1 MFDISTMRFH
11 NQLDDILGN
20 AIRLGV
26 LRILTRTGSGGLTGR
41 ELARMCGVSASQTN
55 SALRALEDSG
65 VAVRDIAGRAHVWR
79 LAEGHVLAP
88 VLTALFSA
96 EAESLA
102 VLKTDLQA
110 AIRALP
116 VKRATLFGSVARGD
130 ERATSDLDVLV
141 VVRSAVDKER
151 VEGALSGASLDFAV
165 RFGNPLSALV
175 MEERQLR
182 APSNPA
188 LLTNI
193 HKEGI
198 ELEISV

>member
-1 MFDISTMRFH
+1 MRFH

-20 AIRLGV
+20 AIRLRV
-26 LRILTRTGSGGLTGR
+26 LRILARTGSGGLTGR
-41 ELARMCGVSASQTN
+41 ELARACDASASQTN
-55 SALRALEDSG
+55 SSLKALEDSG
-65 VAVRDIAGRAHVWR
+65 LAVREIAGRAHVWR

-88 VLTALFSA
+88 VLTTLFSA
-96 EAESLA
+96 EAASLA
-102 VLKTDLQA
+102 TLKTDLQTA
-110 AIRALP
+110 LSALP

-130 ERATSDLDVLV
+130 ERATSDLDLLV

-151 VEGALSGASLDFAV
+151 VEDALSGASLDFAV
-165 RFGNPLSALV
+165 KFGNPLSTLV

-182 APSNPA
+182 APANPA

-198 ELEISV
+198 ELEVSA